1 MSKSIAVLG
10 AGPGLGQAVAGR
22 FAAEGYDVVVVARR
36 REPLERIAEEL
47 HDRGRVHIICADL
60 ADPASVPALVDQV
73 RAAVGVIDV
82 LYYAPTPDGGFVPAA
97 DLTSEQAATFMP
109 LTFYTLVELVHEFL
123 PGMVERGGGAILTA
137 QGASSTFGQPN
148 RSGPG
153 PAQAAQ
159 RNYLQSLHA
168 ELDDKGVHVGMLY
181 VGAVIEN
188 SAFHTWISQD
198 PTGAEAWGPTV
209 HPDVLAD
216 LLWTM
221 QLEGG
226 EAEVQFPLP
235 SAGAEAPVSRPTH

>member
-10 AGPGLGQAVAGR
+10 AGPGLGRAVAGR
-22 FAAEGYDVVVVARR
+22 FAAEGYNVVVVARR
-36 REPLERIAEEL
+36 REPLDRLAHEL
-47 HDRGRVHIICADL
+47 GDSGRVHVMCADL
-60 ADPASVPALVDQV
+60 ADPAGVPGLAAQL
-73 RAAVGVIDV
+73 RAAVGHLDV

-109 LTFYTLVELVHEFL
+109 LTFYTLVELVQQFL

-137 QGASSTFGQPN
+137 QGASSMLGQPN

-168 ELDDKGVHVGMLY
+168 ELADKGVYVGMLY
-181 VGAVIEN
+181 LGAIIEN
-188 SAFHTWISQD
+188 SAFHSWISQD

-221 QLEGG
+221 QRDGG
-226 EAEVQFPLP
+226 EAEVQFPPP
-235 SAGAEAPVSRPTH
+235 STGAEDSAESSTH